1 MNADDDLGAI
11 FGNPKEDSSE
21 DEEEV
26 VEAAAPSVKIVPVTT
41 AQAKTKPAA
50 AFDTPEPSSPKGGV
64 HQLRKRGKSV
74 SPKRKLQFG
83 SDSEEEKKKAE
94 DAAPKPKRIAKR
106 KRRGTSLP
114 TAPVLTV
121 TAPSSEDD
129 DAGAGE
135 TPRRSPRKPP
145 PTRRF
150 DPAKAGAKKTRGRL
164 AAKREE
170 EDEEEEEEDERRS
183 RKKQKQAKAKPK
195 KGKKADAKKKK
206 SGKAKK
212 ESDEEE
218 AEADSDEKDE
228 DFGDRGVQTKKR
240 KTSGNAKSPKKRS
253 PKKVKADENA
263 INTKVEQ
270 EVEALSEYFADIDDT
285 PLEEEEPPGT
295 KWVSMPT
302 LKSPQRLER
311 LSKYPTIAKDY
322 DEYKKALTEAQVSP
336 APITEFVKD
345 LEDKRLEAVIQP

>member
-21 DEEEV
+21 DEEE

-83 SDSEEEKKKAE
+83 SDSEEEKKAE

-150 DPAKAGAKKTRGRL
+150 DPAKAAKKTRGRL

-195 KGKKADAKKKK
+195 KGKKADTKKKK